1 MMDAQEVRAHVFRA
15 LEAEGHL
22 VEEGGRLDESTRIN
36 AGEFR
41 IDSLAFI
48 RAFISLEDDLG
59 VEFGDESLMQNTF
72 VSVGD
77 VVRYVHR
84 ELQEQALS

>member
-1 MMDAQEVRAHVFRA
+1 MELEQLRAHVISA
-15 LEAEGHL
+15 LEAEGHMA
-22 VEEGGRLDESTRIN
+22 EEGRRLDDSIRIN

-72 VSVGD
+72 VTIGD
-77 VVRYVHR
+77 VVSYVQR
-84 ELQEQALS
+84 EVQEQAAS